1 MSQTDAFINKQV
13 YHMLNRSKQ
22 ATRFLSQI
30 PLKQKKVLKSG
41 ILQPSCKTIKLAG
54 V

>member
-1 MSQTDAFINKQV
+1 
-13 YHMLNRSKQ
+13 MLNISKQ
-22 ATRFLSQI
+22 ATRFLNSDSQT